1 MNESDQTQDSLKN
14 NLTKNNTI
22 GQKLITQK
30 AENFALNKTKDA
42 PTDAENNRFYKLKN
56 DNLETDINLKK
67 KYAYWLIGVMI
78 LQLLVMNAVFV
89 GVGLEK
95 IKYSDYVL
103 HLYISGT
110 LLELFGLVLII
121 TKYLFKN

>member
-14 NLTKNNTI
+14 NLTENNTI